1 MKISGIDA
9 TIQGSLFKL
18 GKRLFIFDTLL
29 VTEGFRGLMTAYKIV
44 KSLQDYKYLPFSSN
58 FGVQYTKYILR
69 R

>member
-29 VTEGFRGLMTAYKIV
+29 VTEGFRGLMTAY
-44 KSLQDYKYLPFSSN
+44 
-58 FGVQYTKYILR
+58 
-69 R
+69 